1 MKKFYE
7 AAQMDV
13 VLFETTDVIVAS
25 GVILPV
31 DNYTQEDNETE
42 VLI

>member
-7 AAQMDV
+7 AAQIDV

-31 DNYTQEDNETE
+31 DDYTKAENETE
-42 VLI
+42 ML